1 MIIVHVEVGK
11 NIKNAMGKIISF
23 LAFISVFLSSSSVY
37 SQVTTENNNKI
48 EQLLIMKNAA
58 IDTNKIAG
66 YRIQLAFNT
75 DRSIIDD
82 TKANFIKLFPK
93 KIQNYTLYQQPYW
106 KFRVGN
112 FYREIDA
119 LVSLKEIRTY
129 FPDAFIVPDNIKR
142 PSISN

>member
-82 TKANFIKLFPK
+82 TKANFLKLFPK

-119 LVSLKEIRTY
+119 LFSLKEIRTY

>member
-82 TKANFIKLFPK
+82 TKANFLKLFPK

-119 LVSLKEIRTY
+119 LVSLKEIRAY

>member
-75 DRSIIDD
+75 DRTVIDD
-82 TKANFIKLFPK
+82 TKAHFLKLFPEED
-93 KIQNYTLYQQPYW
+93 QNYTLYQQPYW

-119 LVSLKEIRTY
+119 LVSLNEIRAY
-129 FPDAFIVPDNIKR
+129 FPDAFIVPDNVKR

>member
-23 LAFISVFLSSSSVY
+23 IAFISLFLSSSSMY

-48 EQLLIMKNAA
+48 EQLLIMKNAS

-82 TKANFIKLFPK
+82 TKANFLKLFPK

>member
-1 MIIVHVEVGK
+1 MIIVHVEVGRNTK
-11 NIKNAMGKIISF
+11 NVMGKIISF
-23 LAFISVFLSSSSVY
+23 LAFTTIFLFSNTVV
-37 SQVTTENNNKI
+37 SQVITENDEKI
-48 EQLLIMKNAA
+48 ERLLIMKNAA

-75 DRSIIDD
+75 NRSIIDD
-82 TKANFIKLFPK
+82 TKADFLKLFPAED
-93 KIQNYTLYQQPYW
+93 QNYLLYQQPYW

-119 LVSLKEIRTY
+119 LASLKEIRAY